1 MSAALT
7 WQTRAEVAQALGI
20 SERTLKRRLPGLMA
34 RHPNLRVSRI
44 GRTVAFTPAQ
54 LRALMEA
61 MEWRCPN
68 ASEAPS
74 GTRAAR
80 SASAAKPSKSGNSA
94 QDAVRE
100 QMLKLLG
107 PKKRPVS
114 GASNLR
120 VMQGGRAG

>member
-1 MSAALT
+1 MTSLT

-61 MEWRCPN
+61 MEWRCPT

-80 SASAAKPSKSGNSA
+80 SASDGKPSKLGNSA

-107 PKKRPVS
+107 PTKKPAFAATS
-114 GASNLR
+114 LK